1 MKRILVGVDGS
12 GESQAA
18 ARYAASIAVAT
29 GSTLELAHALPDLS
43 YVSPELSYL
52 TDDAQGQRREHAQLM
67 LHDLADAMSHQI
79 AQVDTSLLDGRAA
92 HMLAEQARRPDVWLV
107 VVGHRG
113 RGAVERTL
121 LGSVADRLVEVCP
134 KPVLVVR

>member
-52 TDDAQGQRREHAQLM
+52 IDDAQAKRKEHAQLM
-67 LHDLADAMSHQI
+67 LHDLADGMSHQI
-79 AQVDTSLLDGRAA
+79 AQVDTSLLEGRPA
-92 HMLAEQARRPDVWLV
+92 HMLAEEARRPEVWFV
-107 VVGHRG
+107 VVGHHALG
-113 RGAVERTL
+113 PVERTL
-121 LGSVADRLVEVCP
+121 LGSVADSLVEVCP